1 MAFYPPDFP
10 GFPTDNGEGPRLDIQ
25 TCLEL
30 MSGALL
36 NITVSRYIMAAGLTI
51 ALYDILLLF
60 SDEVRENQAS
70 SRNKSLTSNIGLPG
84 LAFKVQTLNTTALLL
99 QPLYSSSFPDRRELS

>member
-1 MAFYPPDFP
+1 MAFLPADFP
-10 GFPTDNGEGPRLDIQ
+10 GFPTDNGTGPRLDPL

-51 ALYDILLLF
+51 ALYDVLLLF
-60 SDEVRENQAS
+60 SDEVRRANFNS
-70 SRNKSLTSNIGLPG
+70 KSNPLT
-84 LAFKVQTLNTTALLL
+84 NT
-99 QPLYSSSFPDRRELS
+99 